1 MKKSTCHMKFV
12 YGMQDPWT
20 DGQIP
25 DDKMGPNS
33 SKLFIAYGKHDDAID
48 KWNASERNDLF
59 HWLAGLGFD
68 L

>member
-1 MKKSTCHMKFV
+1 MCWIILCRYKLFAAIKPLNELR
-12 YGMQDPWT
+12 Y
-20 DGQIP
+20 
-25 DDKMGPNS
+25 DKMGPNS